1 LKGWG
6 KGNPGKVKGIRPDLH
21 LVQDGT
27 KKMSKSDESD
37 LSRINLLD
45 DPQTIL
51 NKMKKAKTDTFT
63 GLEGD
68 NPDRP
73 EARNL
78 LTMYELMTGY
88 SKVTPQAL
96 QGLCFYPEVG
106 QQGCVFPA
114 CKCCSALQILL

>member
-1 LKGWG
+1 
-6 KGNPGKVKGIRPDLH
+6 V
-21 LVQDGT
+21 VQDGT

-45 DPQTIL
+45 DPATIL

-88 SKVTPQAL
+88 SKVQPHPSPP
-96 QGLCFYPEVG
+96 FNSP
-106 QQGCVFPA
+106 P
-114 CKCCSALQILL
+114 